1 MGGVR
6 AADHEERDGRSEEPS
21 PSELLDRSK
30 LLNFEFNGR
39 RARAFEGDTIASALY
54 ASGVRI
60 FSRSFKYHRPRGL
73 LCVSGRCPN
82 CLMSVDG
89 VPNVRACV
97 ERVRA
102 GMKVKSQNCWPS
114 LEHDILSVIDKIGR
128 FLPVGFYYKTFI
140 NSPIKWSR
148 VEGIIRRLTGLGDIK
163 EEIAS
168 AVTTAPNDGKSS
180 NHSSGF
186 EHLNLQA
193 DVAVIGG
200 GPSGIFAALEAG
212 NAGAKVVLVDDQPAL
227 GGHLRYSD
235 EALTIDAATGEG
247 EYSGLKSSELASA
260 LDKAVRGRPNMTVLD
275 DSTAFGVYESNLIG
289 IVQRRRVIRLR
300 AEQVVFATGAHEFP
314 PVFQNNDLPG
324 VFLGRGLQRLINLY
338 GVIPGRRAVVVSN
351 NDSGLA
357 VARTLIDAGVKL
369 EAYID
374 SRKAVGASESL
385 AEIEGA
391 KVQTLLGWAVKE
403 ARGSKHVSSVVICEV
418 DREGG
423 LVHDTERVVR
433 CDLVSLSTGFETEAS
448 LLNQSGSRTI
458 YDELLGEFVPRELKP
473 TVYACGDLTGIH
485 DLNIAI
491 MQGKVAGLSTA
502 ANLPAM
508 ARSLEEEEANAEYR
522 RKSLE
527 NYSRLVS
534 QYESKYRE
542 EMKRAKGP
550 EVLVVEY
557 PGSEKMRKRFV
568 CVCEDVVAKD
578 ISLAAFEG
586 FDDMETLKRYSTVTM
601 GPCQGKMCSMPSLH
615 LCSRLAGRSIAQT
628 GRTVSRPPYVPVA
641 AGALAGAELHPVKL
655 TAMHY
660 KHIELGARIMDMGEW
675 KRPHV
680 YTSVEEEYEAVRER
694 VGVIDVSTL
703 GRLDVKGRDSG
714 KLLDFVYTH
723 IFSTLKVGKSR
734 YGVICDDAG
743 VVLDDGTVTRLSET
757 HYFITTTTGNVEFV
771 EEWLVWW
778 ATALRLNAY
787 VTNVTAGLSAVNVAG
802 PKARDLLRKLTTI
815 DLSNEA
821 FPYMNSAEAE
831 VAGVPCI
838 LLRIGFVGETGWE
851 IHFPAE
857 FGEYIWDTLLEAG
870 KEFGVRPFGVETQ
883 RVLRL
888 EKKHVIVGQDTDA
901 LSNPFEVDMAW
912 TVKFEKEDFVGKA
925 ALAAAAKKELGRRLV
940 GFVMNGPTVAH
951 DGDQVFSKDRS
962 RHIGFVTSSRFS
974 PKVDRWVGMAL
985 VSPDYY
991 REGSAIKVKSDDK
1004 LNGAVVTLAPF
1015 YDPEGKRLRT

>member
-1 MGGVR
+1 MEGAR
-6 AADHEERDGRSEEPS
+6 PTNSEERDGRSKEPS

-30 LLNFEFNGR
+30 MLNFEFNGR
-39 RARAFEGDTIASALY
+39 RMSAFEGDTVASALY

-89 VPNVRACV
+89 VPNVKACT

-114 LEHDILSVIDKIGR
+114 LEHDIFSVIDKIGR

-140 NSPIKWSR
+140 NPPIEWSR
-148 VEGIIRRLTGLGDIK
+148 VEWIIRRLTGLGDIE

-168 AVTTAPNDGKSS
+168 ATGKGPKDGRSI
-180 NHSSGF
+180 HSSSF

-200 GPSGIFAALEAG
+200 GPCGIFAALEAG
-212 NAGAKVVLVDDQPAL
+212 NAGARVVLVDDQPAL
-227 GGHLRYSD
+227 GGHLRYSG
-235 EALTIDAATGEG
+235 ETLSIDVATGEG
-247 EYSGLKSSELASA
+247 AYSGLKSSAVAST
-260 LDKAVRGRPNMTVLD
+260 LEKAVRDHPNMTVLD
-275 DSTAFGVYESNLIG
+275 NSTAFGIYESNLIG
-289 IVQRRRVIRLR
+289 IVRGNSVIRLR
-300 AEQVVFATGAHEFP
+300 AEQLVFATGAHEFP
-314 PVFQNNDLPG
+314 SVFQNNDLPE
-324 VFLGRGLQRLINLY
+324 VFLGRGMQRLINLY
-338 GVIPGRRAVVVSN
+338 GVIPGKRAVVVSN
-351 NDSGLA
+351 NDSGLD
-357 VARTLIDAGVKL
+357 VARTLMDAGVKL

-374 SRKAVGASESL
+374 SRKAVGAPETL
-385 AEIEGA
+385 AEIEDA
-391 KVQTLLGWAVKE
+391 KVQTFLGWAVKE
-403 ARGSKHVSSVVICEV
+403 ARGSKHVSSIVICEV
-418 DREGG
+418 DNEGE
-423 LVHDTERVVR
+423 LVHGTERVVS
-433 CDLVSLSTGFETEAS
+433 CDLVSLSTGFETEAW
-448 LLNQSGSRTI
+448 LLNQTGSRTI
-458 YDELLGEFVPRELKP
+458 YDELLREFIPRELKS
-473 TVYACGDLTGIH
+473 TVYVCGDLTGIH

-491 MQGKVAGLSTA
+491 MQGKVAGLSAA

-508 ARSLEEEEANAEYR
+508 ARSSELKVEYQ

-527 NYSRLVS
+527 TYSRLVS
-534 QYESKYRE
+534 QHEGKYRE
-542 EMKRAKGP
+542 GMKRTRGP

-557 PGSEKMRKRFV
+557 PGSDKMRKRFV

-578 ISLAAFEG
+578 ISLATFEG
-586 FDDMETLKRYSTVTM
+586 FDDIETLKRYSTVTM

-615 LCSRLAGRSIAQT
+615 LCSRVTGRSIAQT

-641 AGALAGAELHPVKL
+641 MGALAGAELHPVKL
-655 TAMHY
+655 TGIHY

-680 YTSVEEEYEAVRER
+680 YTSVEEEYKAVRES

-703 GRLDVKGRDSG
+703 GRLDVKGRDAG

-743 VVLDDGTVTRLSET
+743 IVLDDGTVTRLSET

-778 ATALRLNAY
+778 ATALRLDAY
-787 VTNVTAGLSAVNVAG
+787 ITNVTAGLGAVNVAG
-802 PKARDLLRKLTTI
+802 PKARDLLRKLTTV
-815 DLSNEA
+815 DLSSGA
-821 FPYMNSAEAE
+821 FPYMNSAEGE

-857 FGEYIWDTLLEAG
+857 FGEYFWDTLLEAG
-870 KEFGVRPFGVETQ
+870 KEFGVKPFGVETQ

-901 LSNPFEVDMAW
+901 LSNPFEADMAW

-925 ALAAAAKKELGRRLV
+925 ALVAAEKKEPDRMLV
-940 GFVMNGPTVAH
+940 GFVMKDSMVAH
-951 DGDQVFSKDRS
+951 DGDQVFSQDGS

-974 PKVDRWVGMAL
+974 PKVGRCVGMAL
-985 VSPDYY
+985 VSPEYY
-991 REGSAIKVKSDDK
+991 KEGSLIRVKSDDA
-1004 LNGAVVTLAPF
+1004 LNGAEVTLAPF
-1015 YDPEGKRLRT
+1015 YDPEGKRLRA